1 MLLTILG
8 CSGSVPG
15 PDAPASGYLL
25 EADGFRLAVD
35 FGNGTFAAL
44 SAIIDPFLLD
54 AVLLSHLHA
63 DHCADLTAL
72 GVLRRYHPAPLV
84 GRNDRALPVY
94 APVEAPGRFIGA
106 YAVSEEERRS
116 MDLSDVFA
124 FHAVR
129 QGTQRIGPFD
139 VRSVPVDHPCDAYGF
154 RISYDGVVLAYT
166 GDTGPCPG
174 LDELVA
180 SADAV
185 LAEASWTHAPD
196 RPPGLHLSGTQAGTA
211 AARGGAGR
219 LLVTHVPPWSDS
231 AAILEEA
238 HTAFGGPTTLVEQ
251 CT

>member
-1 MLLTILG
+1 
-8 CSGSVPG
+8 
-15 PDAPASGYLL
+15 
-25 EADGFRLAVD
+25 
-35 FGNGTFAAL
+35 
-44 SAIIDPFLLD
+44 
-54 AVLLSHLHA
+54 
-63 DHCADLTAL
+63 
-72 GVLRRYHPAPLV
+72 
-84 GRNDRALPVY
+84 
-94 APVEAPGRFIGA
+94 
-106 YAVSEEERRS
+106 RS

-124 FHAVR
+124 FHTVR

-174 LDELVA
+174 LDELA
-180 SADAV
+180 AGADAV
-185 LAEASWTHAPD
+185 LAEASWTHALD

-231 AAILEEA
+231 SAILEEA

-251 CT
+251 CTSYRL